1 MGSVFN
7 PATLALSGWWRASYA
22 GSPWTPTASAGSSGS
37 NGNLAEALNA
47 PSTGSAVNG
56 LTPAAFD
63 GADDIL
69 TSANAMSTY
78 IDAAAYSGW
87 GLLNV
92 TSSSTDDG
100 SAWLNDGLFSSA
112 SSQYLG
118 LGFRSSN
125 KVKMYHFDSADFD
138 GPEANFTF
146 GAWQLAQWRYGG
158 TNLELR
164 VNGGSW
170 ASYAKSS
177 VADLTENIIVG
188 RQSASPFM
196 TGSVLELAFS
206 KSALTDTDFDNV
218 RAYASAR
225 YGLSL

>member
-56 LTPAAFD
+56 LTPASFD
-63 GADDIL
+63 GSNDSL
-69 TSANAMSTY
+69 TSANPMSTY
-78 IDAAAYSGW
+78 INAAVYSGW
-87 GLLNV
+87 GLVNIP
-92 TSSSTDDG
+92 SSSTDSA
-100 SAWLNDGLFSSA
+100 SAWLNDGLFSSL
-112 SSQYLG
+112 SSQYFG

-125 KVKMYHFDSADFD
+125 KVKMYHFDAVDFD
-138 GPEANFTF
+138 GPETGFTF
-146 GAWQLAQWRYGG
+146 NSWQLLQFRYGG

-164 VNGGSW
+164 VNAGTW

-177 VADLTENIIVG
+177 INDVTENIIVG